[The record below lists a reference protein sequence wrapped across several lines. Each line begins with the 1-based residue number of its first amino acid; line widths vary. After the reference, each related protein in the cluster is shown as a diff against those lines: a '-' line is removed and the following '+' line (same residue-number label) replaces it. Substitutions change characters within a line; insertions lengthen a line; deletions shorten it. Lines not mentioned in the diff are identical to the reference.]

1 MLQPKT
7 EPRFFTVQQ
16 ASDYC
21 GLSEGSLR
29 ERIQRGRIPVTRVGR
44 TVLIPK
50 AELDGIL
57 LGGGSSR

>member
-1 MLQPKT
+1 MPTPERQ
-7 EPRFFTVQQ
+7 FFSVQQ
-16 ASDYC
+16 ASAYC
-21 GLSEGSLR
+21 GLSEGSIR

-57 LGGGSSR
+57 LAGGSSR

>member
-1 MLQPKT
+1 MPHQP
-7 EPRFFTVQQ
+7 EQQFFSVQQ
-16 ASDYC
+16 ASAYC
-21 GLSEGSLR
+21 GLSEGSIR

-44 TVLIPK
+44 TVLIQK